1 MSTQPRNTPRLG
13 ELLVQRNLV
22 SQDTVDTALRVQVGG
37 NRRLGYILVRM
48 KEITADQLAE
58 TLAQQLNIPIIS
70 IDEKFSPEVKKTV
83 PRYLCKQYSILPLAL
98 KANNILEVAMSD
110 PSDGD
115 AISDLEHYTGK
126 VVEPFLARHSEI
138 DREISH
144 RIPLSMQD
152 FFTPQTNIWVTRTI
166 ATLAL
171 FLVFGIGYTTYDYIQ
186 TNKYGTISTSDTH
199 ILYKNHDL
207 IVGVD
212 SAGKISLLGHGAF
225 ATGLYSVSFDNK
237 ETLKAFITSRD
248 KDFSE
253 KQRTWLTWAID
264 RTYSNGLAKSL
275 ASNGN

>member
-1 MSTQPRNTPRLG
+1 MSMQPHNTPRLG

-70 IDEKFSPEVKKTV
+70 IDEKFSPVVKKTV

-115 AISDLEHYTGK
+115 AISDLEHYTGQ

-152 FFTPQTNIWVTRTI
+152 FFTPQTNTWVTRTI
-166 ATLAL
+166 AVLAL
-171 FLVFGIGYTTYDYIQ
+171 FLVFGLGYTTYDYIQ
-186 TNKYGTISTSDTH
+186 TNKYGTISTSDTYT
-199 ILYKNHDL
+199 LYKNHDL
-207 IVGVD
+207 ILGVD
-212 SAGKISLLGHGAF
+212 KAGKISLLGHGAF
-225 ATGLYSVSFDNK
+225 ATGYYSVSFDNK

-253 KQRTWLTWAID
+253 NQRTWLTWAID
-264 RTYSNGLAKSL
+264 QTYSNGLANSL
-275 ASNGN
+275 ASNSN

>member
-1 MSTQPRNTPRLG
+1 
-13 ELLVQRNLV
+13 
-22 SQDTVDTALRVQVGG
+22 
-37 NRRLGYILVRM
+37 M

-70 IDEKFSPEVKKTV
+70 IDEKFSPEAKKTV
-83 PRYLCKQYSILPLAL
+83 PRYLCKQYSVLPLAL
-98 KANNILEVAMSD
+98 KENNILAVAMSD

-138 DREISH
+138 DREISR
-144 RIPLSMQD
+144 RIPLSKQD
-152 FFTPQTNIWVTRTI
+152 FFTPQTNIWVNRTI

-171 FLVFGIGYTTYDYIQ
+171 FLVFGVGYTTYDYIQ
-186 TNKYGTISTSDTH
+186 TDKYGTISTSDTH
-199 ILYKNHDL
+199 ISYINHDL

-225 ATGLYSVSFDNK
+225 ANGYYSVSFDNK
-237 ETLKAFITSRD
+237 ETLKAFVTSRD

-264 RTYSNGLAKSL
+264 QTNSNGHAKSL
-275 ASNGN
+275 ASTGT

>member
-1 MSTQPRNTPRLG
+1 
-13 ELLVQRNLV
+13 
-22 SQDTVDTALRVQVGG
+22 
-37 NRRLGYILVRM
+37 M

-70 IDEKFSPEVKKTV
+70 IDEKFSPEVKKTM
-83 PRYLCKQYSILPLAL
+83 PRYLCRRYSVLPLAL
-98 KANNILEVAMSD
+98 KENNILAVAMSD

-138 DREISH
+138 DREVSH
-144 RIPLSMQD
+144 RIPLSLQD
-152 FFTPQTNIWVTRTI
+152 IFTPQTNIWVNRTI

-171 FLVFGIGYTTYDYIQ
+171 FLVFGVGYTTYDYIQ

-212 SAGKISLLGHGAF
+212 SAGKIALLGHGAF
-225 ATGLYSVSFDNK
+225 ATGYYSVSFDNK
-237 ETLKAFITSRD
+237 ETFKAFITSRD

-253 KQRTWLTWAID
+253 KQRNWLTWAID
-264 RTYSNGLAKSL
+264 RTNSNGLIKSL
-275 ASNGN
+275 ASNIN